1 MNTDEVRESIMNND
15 GSVQH
20 LEFLTDNERDVFK
33 TFREIDQY
41 AIINQ
46 AADRQ
51 VYIDQ

>member
-1 MNTDEVRESIMNND
+1 MDTDEVWESIMNND

-20 LEFLTDNERDVFK
+20 LDFLSQNEKDVFK

-41 AIINQ
+41 TIINQ